1 MKNILLI
8 TLFAVLQTTVSAQT
22 FYAED
27 GKAVF
32 LSKVPLHSFEGSSE
46 NLVGM
51 INLDENIL
59 DFYLDLETLDTGN
72 GKRDRDM
79 RLTLNTEEYPFAEF
93 YGTLSS
99 PFDINNPEPQP
110 ATAKGTFKIHGN
122 QQEVEIEGTLQPTED
137 GLLLKAS
144 WILNLTDYDIEPP
157 KLLIIK
163 VDENQE
169 INIEMLLTP
178 YSEDE

>member
-1 MKNILLI
+1 MKKLLI
-8 TLFAVLQTTVSAQT
+8 FAFTLLVYASVPAQT
-22 FYAED
+22 YYAED

-51 INLDENIL
+51 INLDDKIL

-79 RLTLNTEEYPFAEF
+79 RITLNTEEHPFAEF

-99 PFDINNPEPQP
+99 PFDIRNSETQSVI
-110 ATAKGTFKIHGN
+110 AKGTFKIHGN
-122 QQEVEIEGTLQPTED
+122 QQEVEIEGTLQPSGE

-144 WILNLTDYDIEPP
+144 WILNLTDYNIEPP
-157 KLLIIK
+157 KLLMIK

-178 YSEDE
+178 YNEDQ